1 MKKMSKVHS
10 QEVKIQ
16 ITILVM
22 NPTMREWRC
31 NCHKINEKE
40 TRDKV
45 DHK

>member
-10 QEVKIQ
+10 KEVKIQ

-22 NPTMREWRC
+22 NPIMREWRF

-40 TRDKV
+40 TRGKV
-45 DHK
+45 DHR